1 MAELAAVQMERP
13 VMVVGLRQRE
23 LTRRMRRRNREER
36 HINDYGGIL
45 FVYAEHLVQLLMPS
59 SLTL

>member
-1 MAELAAVQMERP
+1 
-13 VMVVGLRQRE
+13 MVVGLRQRE